1 MPSVMDLRFEQVK
14 PLTLRIVDG
23 GSYTEDIIFEI
34 VDWCN
39 ANNCGVRTSWDMFRF
54 VNSEQITLFLLRWSS

>member
-1 MPSVMDLRFEQVK
+1 MPSVADLRFEQVK

-23 GSYTEDIIFEI
+23 GSYPEEVMFEI
-34 VDWCN
+34 ADWCN
-39 ANNCGVRTSWDMFRF
+39 ANHCGVRTSWDMFRF